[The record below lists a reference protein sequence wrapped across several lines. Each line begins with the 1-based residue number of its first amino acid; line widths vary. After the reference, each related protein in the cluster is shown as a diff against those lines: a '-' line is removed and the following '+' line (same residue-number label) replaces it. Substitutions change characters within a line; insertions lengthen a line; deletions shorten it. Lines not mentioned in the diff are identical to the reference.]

1 MKCPDWRRAAGADQE
16 SRSLPYLWLHK
27 EDAMKP
33 RYAIICR
40 EVMLAWGRGRTPTI
54 RELMAASGFGGTGAT
69 MYAVKWLTAQGWL
82 SRPLKDY
89 IYAYSRTHAITR
101 GPRLMGL
108 DSDGWPLE
116 VVGAWQQEKP
126 ALGRPKGVADEAVL
140 RW

>member
-1 MKCPDWRRAAGADQE
+1 
-16 SRSLPYLWLHK
+16 
-27 EDAMKP
+27 MKP

-40 EVMLAWGRGRTPTI
+40 EVMLAWSRGRTPTI
-54 RELMAASGFGGTGAT
+54 RDLMEKSGFSGTGAT

-82 SRPLKDY
+82 SRPLKDD

-116 VVGAWQQEKP
+116 AVGELWDAP
-126 ALGRPKGVADEAVL
+126 AVIGRPKGRADESVV